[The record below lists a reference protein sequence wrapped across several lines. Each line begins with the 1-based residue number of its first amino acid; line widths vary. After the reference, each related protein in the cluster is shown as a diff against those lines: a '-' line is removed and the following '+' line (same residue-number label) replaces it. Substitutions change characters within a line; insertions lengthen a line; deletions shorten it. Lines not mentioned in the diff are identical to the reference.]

1 MLPEYQLKP
10 FTSVT
15 HLAINNVFLKLMLMF
30 STYAVNVPVTSARN
44 DQPARRELDPW
55 DFDTEPSPHKLV
67 KDIKSRV
74 PRASMRTTLNPRAS

>member
-44 DQPARRELDPW
+44 DQPARRELDP
-55 DFDTEPSPHKLV
+55 DFDTKPSPHKLV
-67 KDIKSRV
+67 KHIKSRV

>member
-15 HLAINNVFLKLMLMF
+15 HLAINNVFLKFMLMF

-44 DQPARRELDPW
+44 DQPARRELDP
-55 DFDTEPSPHKLV
+55 DFDTKPSPHKLV
-67 KDIKSRV
+67 KHIKSRV

>member
-15 HLAINNVFLKLMLMF
+15 HLAINNVFLKLTLMF
-30 STYAVNVPVTSARN
+30 YTYAVDVPITSARN
-44 DQPARRELDPW
+44 DQPARRELDP
-55 DFDTEPSPHKLV
+55 DFDTKPSPHKLV
-67 KDIKSRV
+67 KHIKSRV